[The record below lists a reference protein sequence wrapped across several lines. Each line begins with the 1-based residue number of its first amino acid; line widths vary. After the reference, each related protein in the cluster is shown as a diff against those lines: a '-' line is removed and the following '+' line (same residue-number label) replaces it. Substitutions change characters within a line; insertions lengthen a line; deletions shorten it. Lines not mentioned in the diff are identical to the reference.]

1 MIPHP
6 KGCPPNLTDIIG
18 DFPPENTECFWIAF
32 GVYKN
37 GLLPAKYF
45 PKTGSARIIVAWE
58 DLNSTEPTS
67 TEIFTT
73 SLPPNTITTYSST
86 IGTTTNSG
94 QIFSLHK
101 I

>member
-32 GVYKN
+32 GIEKN
-37 GLLPAKYF
+37 GILPAKYF

-58 DLNSTEPTS
+58 DLNSTEPT
-67 TEIFTT
+67 TETT
-73 SLPPNTITTYSST
+73 LPPNTTTTYSST

-94 QIFSLHK
+94 QICSLHQ